1 MSGMPRFFLDFDGGG
16 HAAITGADARHIAG
30 ALRMRPG
37 EELSLCNGRGDDFA
51 CVIESASMDRVE
63 LKVLY
68 KAPTA
73 SEPTLRVTLYQ
84 GLPKGDKLEW
94 IIQKAVEL
102 GVVGDRAGC
111 HPAERGAGRRQRGEK
126 AAAVATDRRRGCRAE
141 RPGDPPRRQ
150 RPSPLPRG
158 AGAAR
163 EGKHPRVLRGWRR
176 APAGAGQP
184 DMRELSI
191 LVGPEGGFEKE
202 EVEAVLAA
210 GGRAATLGK
219 RILRCETAPVAAL
232 SALMLLSGNME

>member
-1 MSGMPRFFLDFDGGG
+1 MPRFFLDFDGGER
-16 HAAITGADARHIAG
+16 AAITGADARHIAG

-37 EELSLCNGRGDDFA
+37 EELTLCNGRGDDFA
-51 CVIESASMDRVE
+51 CVIESASTDRVE

-102 GVVGDRAGC
+102 GVSAIVPVVTRRSVARADGK
-111 HPAERGAGRRQRGEK
+111 EEKKRQRW
-126 AAAVATDRRRGCRAE
+126 
-141 RPGDPPRRQ
+141 Q
-150 RPSPLPRG
+150 RI
-158 AGAAR
+158 ADEA
-163 EGKHPRVLRGWRR
+163 
-176 APAGAGQP
+176 AGQSGRGILPAVSAPIPFREALTRLEKENTLVFYEGGGAPLRELVSP
-184 DMRELSI
+184 DTRELSI